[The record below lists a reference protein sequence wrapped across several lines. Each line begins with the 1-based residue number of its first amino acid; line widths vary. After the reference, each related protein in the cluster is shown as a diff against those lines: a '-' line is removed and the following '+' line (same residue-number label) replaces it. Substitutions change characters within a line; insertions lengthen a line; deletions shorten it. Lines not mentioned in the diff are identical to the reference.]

1 MRCLN
6 RIIDLDL
13 VIIEFEVQLF
23 MFRCLHS
30 KSKFDVECSVNLPS
44 L

>member
-6 RIIDLDL
+6 RIIDL
-13 VIIEFEVQLF
+13 VRIGFEVQLF
-23 MFRCLHS
+23 MFRCLYS
-30 KSKFDVECSVNLPS
+30 ESKFDVECSVNLPS